1 MAVDTVDMQT
11 LLHQGTR
18 HQNKGRAEALA
29 EARAQVLAGIHGSA
43 EAKPGPAPEQTD
55 EAESEQRAS
64 EPTHESQAES
74 GQADDA
80 PESEPTPESAPESEV
95 ESEVESAPASEQ
107 TNDET
112 ESEPEAEPE
121 PADVETDAADAEPEP
136 VLRSETPARPP
147 AVKAPSEAGDMD
159 VQLDFA
165 GTDRAQSAT
174 SPIAVAA
181 PPRRGKPKAGASADG
196 KAPTDTK
203 QVRGIAQATVIIACQ
218 AFPTLSIGDAI
229 NAYVAWKAGDVS
241 GLSPDVAALVRER
254 ADDEADPAAECA
266 RRLAALEKKLDKQAR
281 SIGELEVYT
290 VFVMLDRLGFRPAG
304 AIATP
309 ADLDLSCIKDVP
321 TVMPKLAKQAD
332 EICRKVAVKQGRP
345 RSQAPGKDA

>member
-55 EAESEQRAS
+55 EIKSEQRAS

-74 GQADDA
+74 GRADDA
-80 PESEPTPESAPESEV
+80 PESEPTPESAPEP
-95 ESEVESAPASEQ
+95 EVESAPASEQ

-121 PADVETDAADAEPEP
+121 PTDVETDAADAEPESA
-136 VLRSETPARPP
+136 RHSETPVEVP
-147 AVKAPSEAGDMD
+147 ATETPSEACDMD
-159 VQLDFA
+159 VQLGPA

-181 PPRRGKPKAGASADG
+181 PPRSSKRRAGASADG

-266 RRLAALEKKLDKQAR
+266 RRLAALEKKMDKQAR

-321 TVMPKLAKQAD
+321 TVMPKLARQAD

-345 RSQAPGKDA
+345 RSQAPDKGGA

>member
-1 MAVDTVDMQT
+1 MAVDMQT

-18 HQNKGRAEALA
+18 HQNTGRAEALA
-29 EARAQVLAGIHGSA
+29 EARAQVLAGIHGGT
-43 EAKPGPAPEQTD
+43 EAKPGPAPAPKQTD
-55 EAESEQRAS
+55 ETESEQRAS
-64 EPTHESQAES
+64 EPTHESEAEPE
-74 GQADDA
+74 QMDDA
-80 PESEPTPESAPESEV
+80 PESEPTHESAPESEA
-95 ESEVESAPASEQ
+95 EPAPASEQ
-107 TNDET
+107 MNDET
-112 ESEPEAEPE
+112 ESETEGEPE
-121 PADVETDAADAEPEP
+121 PTDVETDAADVEPES
-136 VLRSETPARPP
+136 VRHSETPVEVP
-147 AVKAPSEAGDMD
+147 ATEAPSEAGDMD
-159 VQLDFA
+159 VQLDLA

-174 SPIAVAA
+174 APIAVAA
-181 PPRRGKPKAGASADG
+181 PPRRGKPKTGASADG

-254 ADDEADPAAECA
+254 ADDEADPAAECGV
-266 RRLAALEKKLDKQAR
+266 RLAALEKKMDKQAR

-321 TVMPKLAKQAD
+321 TVMPKLARQAD
-332 EICRKVAVKQGRP
+332 EICRKVAIKQGRP